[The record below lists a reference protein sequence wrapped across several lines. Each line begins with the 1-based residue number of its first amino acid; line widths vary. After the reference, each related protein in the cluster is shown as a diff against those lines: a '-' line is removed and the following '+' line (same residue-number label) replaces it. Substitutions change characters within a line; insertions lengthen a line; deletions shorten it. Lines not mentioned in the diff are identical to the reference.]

1 MGSKTIDEIIE
12 ALEGCNNGG
21 EDGLPKDGLQ
31 RLIADL
37 KRVASGGNVPAV
49 NSLRIGD
56 QVRMFCDNNWYGV
69 VTAVE
74 LRMGR
79 QPRYCIEYRQGRD
92 ICERWLCKEQLD
104 AYSKLGE
111 VEV

>member
-1 MGSKTIDEIIE
+1 MKTLKLSEIIRQLE
-12 ALEGCNNGG
+12 ADTEGLPRDGLKRLIEDLKVVEQGG
-21 EDGLPKDGLQ
+21 EVLDG
-31 RLIADL
+31 
-37 KRVASGGNVPAV
+37 
-49 NSLRIGD
+49 NSLRVGD

-79 QPRYCIEYRQGRD
+79 KPRYCIEYRQGRD

-104 AYSKLGE
+104 AFTKLGE
-111 VEV
+111 IEV

>member
-1 MGSKTIDEIIE
+1 MATPKLNEIIRQ
-12 ALEGCNNGG
+12 LERCHENST
-21 EDGLPKDGLQ
+21 DGLPKDGLK
-31 RLIADL
+31 RLIEDL
-37 KRVASGGNVPAV
+37 KVVEQGGEVFSED
-49 NSLRIGD
+49 SLRVGD

-74 LRMGR
+74 LRMGHK
-79 QPRYCIEYRQGRD
+79 PRYCIEYRQGRD
-92 ICERWLCKEQLD
+92 ICEKWLCKEQLD